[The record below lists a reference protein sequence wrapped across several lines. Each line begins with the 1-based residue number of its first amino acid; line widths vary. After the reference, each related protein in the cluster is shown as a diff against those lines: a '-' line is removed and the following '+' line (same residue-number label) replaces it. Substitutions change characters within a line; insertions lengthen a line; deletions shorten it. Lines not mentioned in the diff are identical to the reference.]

1 MTHNPY
7 NAVIHLG
14 HYNGM
19 FGFFVLWLLYE
30 ITVIKCGS
38 IPNVQ
43 KSNATQRGISAQNS
57 LVTLSVWMVLSF
69 SVSEWESETIKH
81 TAALRIPNGV

>member
-14 HYNGM
+14 HYNGT
-19 FGFFVLWLLYE
+19 FGFFVLWLLRE
-30 ITVIKCGS
+30 IIVIKCGS
-38 IPNVQ
+38 MPNV
-43 KSNATQRGISAQNS
+43 KKLNATQRGISAQNS
-57 LVTLSVWMVLSF
+57 WVTLSVWMVLSI
-69 SVSEWESETIKH
+69 SVSVWESETIKH

>member
-19 FGFFVLWLLYE
+19 FGFFVLWLLHG
-30 ITVIKCGS
+30 IIVIKCGS
-38 IPNVQ
+38 MPNV
-43 KSNATQRGISAQNS
+43 KKTNATQRGISAQNS
-57 LVTLSVWMVLSF
+57 WVTLSVWMVLSICV
-69 SVSEWESETIKH
+69 SVWESETIKH
-81 TAALRIPNGV
+81 TAAMRIPNGV